1 MAGGD
6 EGIDMAALS
15 HLRVVD
21 LTKGAGYPGGYAT
34 VIYAELGAEV
44 IKVEAP
50 GRGDPVR
57 ANYTGTP
64 GPAAAHVGL
73 NHAKR
78 SVTID
83 TRSLEGAEVL
93 MALLET
99 ADVVVD
105 TGRPGADAA
114 PGVNYQTVAVR
125 NPGVIWAQ
133 LTGFGQDGPS
143 ADRPGHDLTYLASS
157 GLLASLDPNGG
168 FLPDLMVS
176 VPMGALISA
185 ISVLAALEHRRES
198 GKGAR
203 IDTAIE
209 EAAMFP
215 LFGAPGILSGNL
227 FSIPMTPDRR
237 TYLCQD
243 NKRISLAAAEP
254 RTWGALCEGLGMP
267 DLVDALHDPAR
278 MDEATALLESTFAS
292 QPASHW
298 VELLGPLGA
307 AIGPVNAGSDIPA
320 DAHHQ
325 ARNATV
331 AVAGQVLPASPF
343 HLYDEMGVALSP
355 TRAIDP
361 PELGADTDEVLA
373 SLGLTADRL
382 ASLRE
387 AGTI

>member
-1 MAGGD
+1 MK
-6 EGIDMAALS
+6 GIDMAALS

-83 TRSLEGAEVL
+83 TRMPEGAEVL
-93 MALLET
+93 MALLES

-114 PGVNYQTVAVR
+114 PGVNYATVAER
-125 NPGVIWAQ
+125 NPGVVWAQ

-185 ISVLAALEHRRES
+185 ISVLAALEHRRET

-237 TYLCQD
+237 TYLCGD
-243 NKRISLAAAEP
+243 GKRISLAAAEP
-254 RTWGALCEGLGMP
+254 RTWGALCEGLSMP
-267 DLVDALHDPAR
+267 DLVDALHNPER
-278 MDEATALLESTFAS
+278 MGEATERLEATFAS

-298 VELLGPLGA
+298 VDLLGPLGA
-307 AIGPVNAGSDIPA
+307 AVGPVNAGADIAA
-320 DAHHQ
+320 DPHHR
-325 ARNATV
+325 ARTSTV
-331 AVAGQVLPASPF
+331 EVAGQVLPASPF
-343 HLYDEMGVALSP
+343 HLYDDSGADLSP
-355 TRAIDP
+355 GQAIDP
-361 PELGADTDEVLA
+361 PELGADTDEVLGG
-373 SLGLTADRL
+373 LGFDAARI
-382 ASLRE
+382 AALRE
-387 AGTI
+387 SGVL

>member
-1 MAGGD
+1 
-6 EGIDMAALS
+6 MAALS

-83 TRSLEGAEVL
+83 TRSPEGAELL
-93 MALLET
+93 MSLLET

-105 TGRPGADAA
+105 TGRPGVDAA
-114 PGVNYQTVAVR
+114 PGVNYQSVAAR
-125 NPGVIWAQ
+125 NPRIVWAQ

-157 GLLASLDPNGG
+157 GLLASLDPSGG

-176 VPMGALISA
+176 VPLGALISA
-185 ISVLAALEHRRES
+185 ISVLAALEHRRET

-227 FSIPMTPDRR
+227 FSLPMTPDRR
-237 TYLCQD
+237 TYLCGD
-243 NKRISLAAAEP
+243 DKRISLAAAEP
-254 RTWGALCEGLGMP
+254 RTWGALCAGLDLP
-267 DLVDALHDPAR
+267 DLVDALHNPAR
-278 MDEATALLESTFAS
+278 MDEATERLEATFAS
-292 QPASHW
+292 KPASHW

-307 AIGPVNAGSDIPA
+307 AVGPVNAGAAIA
-320 DAHHQ
+320 DDPHHQ
-325 ARNATV
+325 ARTSTV
-331 AVAGQVLPASPF
+331 EVAGHVLPASPF
-343 HLYDEMGVALSP
+343 HLYDATGTALSP
-355 TRAIDP
+355 SQAIAP
-361 PELGADTDEVLA
+361 PELGADTDAVLRD
-373 SLGLTADRL
+373 LGISAERV